1 MKHFLILGALAMAL
15 AVMLGAF
22 GAHGLKARVSADA
35 LSAWQTGV
43 QYHMIHALALL
54 MVALLMAQF
63 PAMPGLHWIGGL
75 FLAGILLFSGSLYLL
90 VLTGWRFLGPIT
102 PIGGVAFSLGWL
114 GLLWSAW
121 RL

>member
-1 MKHFLILGALAMAL
+1 MKNLLILGALAMAL
-15 AVMLGAF
+15 AVILGAF

-54 MVALLMAQF
+54 LVAVLMVQF
-63 PAMPGLHWIGGL
+63 PTLPGLPWIGGL

-90 VLTGWRFLGPIT
+90 VLTDWRFLGPVT
-102 PIGGVAFSLGWL
+102 PIGGVAFILGWL
-114 GLLWSAW
+114 GLVWSGM